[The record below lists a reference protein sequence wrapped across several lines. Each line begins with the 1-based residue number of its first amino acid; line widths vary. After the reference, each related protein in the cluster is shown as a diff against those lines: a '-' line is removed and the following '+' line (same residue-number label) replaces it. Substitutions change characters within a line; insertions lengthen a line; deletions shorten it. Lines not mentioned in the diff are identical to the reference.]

1 MALGDYI
8 KTTYA
13 NGTAPGISAE
23 RLNNNEDKTKELDTA
38 LAAGLFP
45 AGVIVMWSGAVAAIP
60 TGWNLCDGTNGTPDL
75 RGKFILGAG
84 GAYDPGDTGGEE
96 THTLTEAEMPSHT
109 HGISVS
115 GGSHSHTGSSGSAG
129 GHSHSGTAA
138 SAGAHTH
145 DYGDYFWP
153 GISDPEGD
161 KHDGSTGTPSGIA
174 NLGRATASAGA
185 HTHTIATNTAGSHSH
200 TININSSSS
209 HAHTATAGDAGSDT
223 AHNNMPP
230 YYALCYIMK
239 L

>member
-1 MALGDYI
+1 MALGDYT

-23 RLNNNEDKTKELDTA
+23 RLNNNEDKTAELDAA

-45 AGVIVMWSGAVAAIP
+45 AGVIVMWSGAVVAIP

-84 GAYDPGDTGGEE
+84 GTYDPGDAGGEE

-115 GGSHSHTGSSGSAG
+115 GGSHGHTGSSGSAG
-129 GHSHSGTAA
+129 SHSHSGTAA

-145 DYGDYFWP
+145 GYGDYTWP
-153 GISDPEGD
+153 GSAGTSPD
-161 KHDGSTGTPSGIA
+161 KYEAVGNPYTMA
-174 NLGRATASAGA
+174 NLSRTTDQDGA
-185 HTHTIATNTAGSHSH
+185 HTHTIATNTTGSHSH
-200 TININSSSS
+200 TVTVNSAS
-209 HAHTATAGDAGSDT
+209 HTHTATAGDAGSDT

-230 YYALCYIMK
+230 YFALCYIMK

>member
-23 RLNNNEDKTKELDTA
+23 RLNNNENKTAELDA
-38 LAAGLFP
+38 VLAAGLLP
-45 AGVIVMWSGAVAAIP
+45 AGVIVMWSGAVVAIP

-84 GAYDPGDTGGEE
+84 GDYDPGDAGGEE

-115 GGSHSHTGSSGSAG
+115 GGSHGHTGSSGSAG
-129 GHSHSGTAA
+129 SHSHSGTAA

-145 DYGDYFWP
+145 GYKDSFTSWDLSNKIIGSGTAHGLQGFLDDKTTE
-153 GISDPEGD
+153 SD
-161 KHDGSTGTPSGIA
+161 
-174 NLGRATASAGA
+174 GA
-185 HTHTIATNTAGSHSH
+185 HTHTIATNTTGSHSH
-200 TININSSSS
+200 TISINSSSS